1 MSEVN
6 DKKVRA
12 SKKQQ
17 AGAAHHGPPG
27 SAIGRPVEKAKDFK
41 GTIKRLASY
50 MKSQVPRLVIVL
62 IFAVVS
68 TIFTINAPKIM
79 GNVTNYMTDGYIA
92 KSTVNSVSK
101 MQDKMLSEIRKQY
114 TNGIKTTKS
123 KAYKAAKQK
132 ADEMAEKMFNQAIAK
147 QKQSAYTM
155 ATQKADAI
163 VTQKFNEAMDTKKQQ
178 AYAMAKQKADA
189 VVAQKFNAAIAAK
202 KLQAYTIAKQKAD
215 AIVTQKFNAAIA
227 AKKQQAYATANQKAD
242 DAVTQKF
249 NETITAQ
256 KQQAYKTADEQADA
270 AAKSAVDSQFK
281 AANPNVSD
289 LTTIAGYKDALASA
303 QSKAEEQAN
312 ALVDA
317 QFAKQQPQMD
327 AQLAAAKKQ
336 AESMAKKA
344 VDDAFAKQQSQI
356 ASQLAAAKNKAE
368 AMAKKAVDDGFAKQN
383 AKIASQ
389 LAAAKKQAEAMGI
402 KAVDNAFAKQHATI
416 ATNLAAAKAK
426 AEAAAHTAVDTAFV
440 KKQSTMN
447 EKLKAAKVKAE
458 SIAKSKVD
466 EALAKSSYDDL
477 IMAFKTHKKTTVSKN
492 FEKVMS
498 KKLKLNAKQMD
509 AFEQMLVLP
518 NIRTI
523 RSNNEKANTIQK
535 MITLSDELPKSM
547 PGLSNGSSNS
557 IKVSKTD
564 RDKGIQDVRKYGNA
578 IPFTAIWQTLM
589 FLLLIYILSALF
601 QFLMQFVM
609 SSVAQRTVFELRKAV
624 DNKINKMPLRY
635 FDSHPNGET
644 LSRVTNDIDTISTTL
659 QQSLTQLITSALQ
672 IVGYI
677 WMMLT
682 ISWVMTLIV
691 LATLPLYIFVT
702 VFIAKRSQKYFASQ
716 QKHLGELSG
725 HTEEM
730 FTGHVIVKAFGHEP
744 DSIETFKD
752 INDDLYRVGWKAQF
766 MSGIMMPLMNFI
778 GNVGYVMIAVVG
790 GIFVTKNFLN
800 LGDIVSFISYS
811 KSFTMPII
819 QTANIANI
827 IQSTVACSERVF
839 ELLDE
844 PEELPDVEDSV
855 QLTAPEGNI
864 RFNHVA
870 FSYNE
875 DEPLMRDMDLDIRQ
889 GETIAIV
896 GPTGAGKTTLVNLL
910 MRFYEIQ
917 GGSITFDDV
926 DLKKLRRGE
935 LRKLYGMVLQDTW
948 LFNGTIHDN
957 IAYGREGATEE
968 QIISAA
974 KAAHADRFIRSL
986 PDGYNTVLNEEAS
999 NISQGQKQLLTI
1011 ARAILADPA
1020 VLILDEATSSVD
1032 TRTEVLIQKAMGKLM
1047 QGRTNFVIAHRLS
1060 TIRDAKMILVM
1071 NHGTIIE
1078 KGNHNELLE
1087 KGGFY
1092 ADLYNSQFTGASI
1105 A

>member
-1 MSEVN
+1 MSEN
-6 DKKVRA
+6 NEKKVRA
-12 SKKQQ
+12 TKKQQ
-17 AGAAHHGPPG
+17 TGAAHHGPPG

-41 GTIKRLASY
+41 GTIKRLAFY

-79 GNVTNYMTDGYIA
+79 GNVTNDLTDGFIA

-101 MQDKMLSEIRKQY
+101 GQKQIIDQMRKQY
-114 TNGIKTTKS
+114 NNGITSSKKS
-123 KAYKAAKQK
+123 AYATAKQK
-132 ADEMAEKMFNQAIAK
+132 V
-147 QKQSAYTM
+147 
-155 ATQKADAI
+155 DAI
-163 VTQKFNEAMDTKKQQ
+163 VTQKFNEVIAKQKQKAYTMAGQKANEIVTQKFNAAITTKKQQ
-178 AYAMAKQKADA
+178 AYATATQK
-189 VVAQKFNAAIAAK
+189 V
-202 KLQAYTIAKQKAD
+202 D

-227 AKKQQAYATANQKAD
+227 AKKQQAYATAMQKV
-242 DAVTQKF
+242 DAIVTQKF
-249 NETITAQ
+249 NAAITAKKQQAYATAKQQADTIATQKFNEAIEVQ
-256 KQQAYKTADEQADA
+256 KQQAYKEANEKADA
-270 AAKSAVDSQFK
+270 AAKESVDSKYK

-289 LTTIAGYKDALASA
+289 LTTIPGYNDTLAAAQKQAEAQAKTEVDAAF
-303 QSKAEEQAN
+303 AN
-312 ALVDA
+312 KQPQIDA
-317 QFAKQQPQMD
+317 QFS
-327 AQLAAAKKQ
+327 AAKK
-336 AESMAKKA
+336 E
-344 VDDAFAKQQSQI
+344 
-356 ASQLAAAKNKAE
+356 AE
-368 AMAKKAVDDGFAKQN
+368 AMAKKAVDAGFAKQQPQIN
-383 AKIASQ
+383 AK
-389 LAAAKKQAEAMGI
+389 LAAAKKQGEAQAK
-402 KAVDNAFAKQHATI
+402 KAVDAGFAKQQPQINAK
-416 ATNLAAAKAK
+416 LAAAKKQGEAQAKKAVDAGFAKQQATINAQLATAKVK
-426 AEAAAHTAVDTAFV
+426 AEAAARSAVDKAFAKQQPELN
-440 KKQSTMN
+440 KKLT
-447 EKLKAAKVKAE
+447 E
-458 SIAKSKVD
+458 AKSKGEKTAISKVNDALNKASFD
-466 EALAKSSYDDL
+466 ELL
-477 IMAFKTHKKTTVSKN
+477 RAFKTHSETTVSKN
-492 FEKVMS
+492 FEKTMA
-498 KKLKLNAKQMD
+498 KKMKLNASQVD
-509 AFEQMLVLP
+509 AFEQLLVLP
-518 NIRTI
+518 DVKTLK
-523 RSNNEKANTIQK
+523 SNEQKADTVKKMLELKNKLPNSLVKKGNT
-535 MITLSDELPKSM
+535 
-547 PGLSNGSSNS
+547 
-557 IKVSKTD
+557 VSKTD
-564 RDKGIQDVRKYGNA
+564 EDKGIADVRKYGGA
-578 IPFTAIWQTLM
+578 IPFKQIAQTLL
-589 FLLLIYILSALF
+589 FLLVIYALSALF
-601 QFLMQFVM
+601 QFFMQFVM
-609 SSVAQRTVFELRKAV
+609 SGVAQKTVFELRKAV

-635 FDSHPNGET
+635 FDSHPNGDT

-659 QQSLTQLITSALQ
+659 QQSLTQLISSALL
-672 IVGYI
+672 IIGYVY
-677 WMMLT
+677 MMLT
-682 ISWVMTLIV
+682 ISGVMTLIV
-691 LATLPLYIFVT
+691 LATLPLYILVT
-702 VFIAKRSQKYFASQ
+702 VLIAKRSQSYFTAQ

-744 DSIETFKD
+744 DSIEVFKG
-752 INDDLYRVGWKAQF
+752 INDDLYDVGWKAQF

-790 GIFVTKNFLN
+790 GIFVTKSLLN

-827 IQSTVACSERVF
+827 IQSTVACAERVF

-844 PEELPDVEDSV
+844 TEEIPEAADSV
-855 QLTAPEGNI
+855 QISEPEGNI

-875 DEPLMRDMDLDIRQ
+875 DEPLMKDMDLNIRQ

-917 GGSITFDDV
+917 GGSITFDGTDV
-926 DLKKLRRGE
+926 KKLRRGD
-935 LRKLYGMVLQDTW
+935 LRKMFGMVLQDTW

-957 IAYGREGATEE
+957 IAYGRENATEE
-968 QIISAA
+968 DIINAA
-974 KAAHADRFIRSL
+974 KAAHADHFIRSL

-1078 KGNHNELLE
+1078 QGNHNELLE

-1092 ADLYNSQFTGASI
+1092 ADLYNSQFTGASL